1 MRVTYLGVS
10 GSSEFI
16 AANSLRIPLYVDS
29 VSAGFPS
36 PAQDFVERTLDLNEF
51 CVSHPAST
59 FYVRAQGDSMIEA
72 GILSGDVLLVDKSL
86 TARHGDIVIACIH
99 GEMTVKTLE
108 LQPNVLLRPRNQA
121 YKAIVIT
128 EESEFEVFGVVTSVI
143 RKYERG

>member
-10 GSSEFI
+10 ESSEFI
-16 AANSLRIPLYVDS
+16 AANSLRIPLYADS

-51 CVSHPAST
+51 CVSRPAST

-121 YKAIVIT
+121 YKVIVIT

>member
-1 MRVTYLGVS
+1 
-10 GSSEFI
+10 
-16 AANSLRIPLYVDS
+16 
-29 VSAGFPS
+29 
-36 PAQDFVERTLDLNEF
+36 
-51 CVSHPAST
+51 
-59 FYVRAQGDSMIEA
+59 MIEA

-86 TARHGDIVIACIH
+86 TARHGGIVIACIH